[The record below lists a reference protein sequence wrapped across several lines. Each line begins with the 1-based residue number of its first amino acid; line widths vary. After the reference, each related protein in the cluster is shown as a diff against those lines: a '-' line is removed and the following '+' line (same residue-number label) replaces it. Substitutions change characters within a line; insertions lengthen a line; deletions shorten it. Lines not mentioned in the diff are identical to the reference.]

1 MNLASAGNSS
11 NYQVDWISTKKVKKQ
26 KRPVQAFHQL
36 PITVKYDAA
45 TDTADLIL
53 TGKQSFPKGGR
64 ITLISAGPG
73 GLESASGVFLDGNN
87 SGAPGTSGVLNIL
100 PKGRTVVPE

>member
-1 MNLASAGNSS
+1 MNLASAGNSN

-26 KRPVQAFHQL
+26 KQPVQVFHPL
-36 PITVKYDAA
+36 PITVNYDAA
-45 TDTADLIL
+45 TDTAELIL
-53 TGKQSFPKGGR
+53 KGSQAFAKGGR
-64 ITLISAGPG
+64 ITLISTPPG

-87 SGAPGTSGVLNIL
+87 SGTPGTSGVLNIL